1 MPGSKKEFANA
12 LEEGARFEFLS
23 APIAVEG
30 NAAGEVAQVRMQRM
44 TLGEPDAGGRQQ
56 AAARARFGV
65 CSARGRRVDRV
76 RF

>member
-30 NAAGEVAQVRMQRM
+30 NAAGEVRASSMQRM
-44 TLGEPDAGGRQQ
+44 ALGEPDAGGSPQ
-56 AAARARFGV
+56 AAARARLGSLFPPTW
-65 CSARGRRVDRV
+65 C
-76 RF
+76 